1 MTGPEGVLDD
11 PTVAALGWALLHF
24 LWQGLGMA
32 AVLAVAQPL
41 LRRRSAEA
49 RYLAACL
56 ALLLMAAAP
65 GLTVLALYSS
75 AEPPAA
81 ASPISSSPTGLLTV
95 RHTSASPFPSVSALS
110 PAAES
115 TRPGLRPRM
124 AEGYRHVTRA
134 VEPYLPAL
142 VTTWLLGVLALSL
155 RLLGGWIAVQRLPH
169 RRTRPV
175 PDWLTIRGTELAR
188 RLGVGRPVRLLES
201 AAVSVPTVLGWLR
214 AVVLV
219 PAGALAG
226 LPPSQLEALLAHEL
240 AHVRR
245 HDYLVNLLQAVVET
259 VLFYHP
265 AVWWVSHRI
274 RIEREHCCDDLAA
287 RALGDGLALARALT
301 ALESL
306 AQRTP
311 GAPPIA
317 LAGSGGDL
325 LARIR
330 RIVGRPG
337 EPASL
342 TPAWLGGTM
351 VITLLLT
358 TAALLR
364 VSAAEP
370 PVSMPE
376 VKPASPIAVT
386 TRPGSAPVAKPP
398 RAASKRRPAP
408 SRVPAATPSQTA
420 PGALLSPGAR
430 PSTKPTR
437 VRPAGPRV
445 AAADPSMPLAAPDR
459 PVTLAAAP
467 RAGRPAGQARLVAA
481 PRAAARPH
489 GPIQVV
495 AQSGAEK
502 PASAAPP
509 RLKGV
514 VRGVSGPQIQ
524 DVPVLDLRGVPAREV
539 EKIQSLKDVVVVL
552 LDSKN
557 RSALRAS
564 MEDVSA
570 TVVAGPDTKVTVEP
584 FLEITRAMVEAMPAR
599 QKLLLVGIV
608 LIRPD
613 VPPALLAQKID
624 TLQMVGVVMA
634 SQSVRGALLGKMQMT
649 GTTVSLP
656 DDAGPLA
663 HGMGEN
669 TLNAEALSRMADNTV
684 YVSIGET
691 RFAEDVTEELA
702 ARKIGMYINIG
713 ETSGPPPVIKLLKS
727 RCPQDLGEFVEG
739 KPMDED
745 KDDK

>member
-1 MTGPEGVLDD
+1 MKGPSGLLDD
-11 PTVAALGWALLHF
+11 PAVAALGWALLHF
-24 LWQGLGMA
+24 LWQGLGVA
-32 AVLAVAQPL
+32 AVLAVAQPV
-41 LRRRSAEA
+41 LRRRSSEA

-56 ALLLMAAAP
+56 ALLVMAAAP
-65 GLTVLALYSS
+65 GLTVLALYPL
-75 AEPPAA
+75 AESPAA
-81 ASPISSSPTGLLTV
+81 VSPITRFPASLLTAS
-95 RHTSASPFPSVSALS
+95 HTSASTLPSVSASS
-110 PAAES
+110 PAAAI

-134 VEPYLPAL
+134 LEPYLPAL

-175 PDWLTIRGTELAR
+175 PDWLAIRGTELAR
-188 RLGVGRPVRLLES
+188 QLGIGRPVRLLES

-219 PAGALAG
+219 PAGALTG
-226 LPPSQLEALLAHEL
+226 LPPAQLEALLAHEL

-265 AVWWVSHRI
+265 AVWWISRRI

-306 AQRTP
+306 AQRAP

-342 TPAWLGGTM
+342 TPAWLGGTL

-358 TAALLR
+358 SAALLR
-364 VSAAEP
+364 VSAAAP
-370 PVSMPE
+370 PASMPE
-376 VKPASPIAVT
+376 VKPASPVAVT
-386 TRPGSAPVAKPP
+386 SRPASAPAAKPSRTASTRRPG
-398 RAASKRRPAP
+398 P
-408 SRVPAATPSQTA
+408 SRVPAATPSQAA
-420 PGALLSPGAR
+420 PGASLSPGAR
-430 PSTKPTR
+430 PLTKPTR
-437 VRPAGPRV
+437 VRPAGLPV
-445 AAADPSMPLAAPDR
+445 AAAHSSR
-459 PVTLAAAP
+459 SVAAAP
-467 RAGRPAGQARLVAA
+467 RAPLYPAGRPRPAA
-481 PRAAARPH
+481 VPRAAARPG
-489 GPIQVV
+489 GPVKV
-495 AQSGAEK
+495 AAQPGAEK
-502 PASAAPP
+502 PANAAPP
-509 RLKGV
+509 ASKGV

-539 EKIQSLKDVVVVL
+539 EKIQSLKDVAVVL
-552 LDSKN
+552 LDPKN

-570 TVVAGPDTKVTVEP
+570 TVVAGPDMKVTVEP

-608 LIRPD
+608 QIRPD

-624 TLQMVGVVMA
+624 SLQMVGVLLT
-634 SQSVRGALLGKMQMT
+634 SQRVRGALLGKMEMT

-656 DDAGPLA
+656 DNAGPLA
-663 HGMGEN
+663 HNMGEN

-684 YVSIGET
+684 YVNIGET
-691 RFAEDVTEELA
+691 SFAADVTEELA
-702 ARKIGMYINIG
+702 ARKIGTYINIG

-727 RCPQDLGEFVEG
+727 RCPQNLGEFVEG
-739 KPMDED
+739 DPTDED
-745 KDDK
+745 KDDE